1 MRYLGSKV
9 KLLDFIQQT
18 IIKYDIVGDN
28 FCDLFAGTASVSDYF
43 KGQYVK

>member
-18 IIKYDIVGDN
+18 ITKYGIVGDS
-28 FCDLFAGTASVSDYF
+28 LGHLKKRVAYA
-43 KGQYVK
+43 